1 MVELD
6 IVTPVTRPQ
15 NLGEIGMS
23 LKSANHYFDVFWYKI
38 HDCKVGGCKDIPIS
52 CIHGVP
58 GPPEDAGWT
67 QRNWHLDHGRPQAW
81 VYWHDDDTEAHPD
94 LFKDLAESIAI
105 NPKLKAIVYAMKYVH
120 LPGQPIMVGQPG
132 NVQIG
137 TISGSM
143 VIFRRDFVQDEKAW
157 PERMADGMF
166 WQKVMR
172 NANLDEVLWTNKPY
186 ILFNSMNPSKP
197 E

>member
-6 IVTPVTRPQ
+6 IVTPVTRPG
-15 NLGEIGMS
+15 NLGLIGMGMKAAS
-23 LKSANHYFDVFWYKI
+23 HYFDLFWYKI

-58 GPPEDAGWT
+58 GPEGDAGWT
-67 QRNWHLDHGRPQAW
+67 QRNWHLDHGRPGAW
-81 VYWHDDDTEAHPD
+81 VYWHDDDSEVHPD
-94 LFKDLAESIAI
+94 LFRDLHETIVARPDIQAV
-105 NPKLKAIVYAMKYVH
+105 VYAMRYPHRNNHV
-120 LPGQPIMVGQPG
+120 LVGNPD

-137 TISGSM
+137 SISGSM
-143 VIFRRDFVQDEKAW
+143 VLFRRDFVGDYR
-157 PERMADGMF
+157 PYTERMADGMF

-172 NANLDEVLWTNKPY
+172 NRPKDVVLWTDKPY
-186 ILFNSMNPSKP
+186 ILFNSMNPGKP